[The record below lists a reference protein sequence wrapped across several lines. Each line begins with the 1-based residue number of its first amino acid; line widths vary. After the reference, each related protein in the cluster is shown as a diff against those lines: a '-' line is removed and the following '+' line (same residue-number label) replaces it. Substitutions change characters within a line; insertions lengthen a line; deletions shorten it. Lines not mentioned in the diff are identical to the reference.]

1 MKKWLLSFLIITS
14 ANILFAQNF
23 TGQWKGSFVDNSAII
38 SWGSNRCDYVIDLDV
53 RGTDI
58 SGYSYTY
65 FNEDGKK
72 YYTICKL
79 KGILDKKKKY
89 IEVTETERTK
99 TNVPR
104 EVINSFQLHKLRW
117 RREAGKEILE
127 GSWEPAPGQSRK
139 NTGFGTTILTKRQ
152 LTEVAPLA
160 KKQTPDISPFSKP
173 KKKEDA
179 SITPKINTAK
189 TKKILPP
196 TIAQKTITKHSTV
209 AKPSVKATQ
218 KINPKPI
225 AKLPVKTPTK
235 VIATATK
242 KDTLPKKI
250 TPRNIEVVTEKIP
263 LNSFEKRNN
272 TILQTV
278 EVENP
283 IVYIEIYDNGEI
295 DGDSISLFY
304 NGKVLLAHKML
315 STQPIKLDLPINND
329 EVNELVMY
337 ADNLGTIP
345 PNTALM
351 IVMDG
356 NKRYE
361 VRMTSDLKKSGT
373 IRFIHPKK

>member
-1 MKKWLLSFLIITS
+1 MKKWLLSFIILTS
-14 ANILFAQNF
+14 TNILFAQNF

-38 SWGSNRCDYVIDLDV
+38 SWGSNKCDYVIDLDV
-53 RGTDI
+53 KGNNI
-58 SGYSYTY
+58 SGFSYTY

-79 KGILDKKKKY
+79 KGLLDKKKKY

-127 GSWEPAPGQSRK
+127 GNWEPAPGQSKK
-139 NTGFGTTILTKRQ
+139 NIGFGTTILTKRQ

-173 KKKEDA
+173 NKKEDA
-179 SITPKINTAK
+179 LITTKTNTPKLKKALPTSIAKNKITKSTITAKPVVKTTPKSIT
-189 TKKILPP
+189 
-196 TIAQKTITKHSTV
+196 
-209 AKPSVKATQ
+209 
-218 KINPKPI
+218 
-225 AKLPVKTPTK
+225 KLPVKTPSKVTIAPTK
-235 VIATATK
+235 I
-242 KDTLPKKI
+242 DSLPKKMVLK
-250 TPRNIEVVTEKIP
+250 NIEVVTEKIP
-263 LNSFEKRNN
+263 INSFEKRNN

-283 IVYIEIYDNGEI
+283 IVHIEIYDNGEI

-356 NKRYE
+356 TKRYE

-373 IRFIHPKK
+373 IRFIHPKKL